1 MSEAS
6 ERRLGQRIRFDHV
19 RPARMMGLDGTW
31 QRECTIENVSD
42 RGARLTIDDSIEGLP
57 LQEFFLVLSSTG
69 LAYRRC
75 RLIWVNGDQI
85 GVAFLGRT
93 TAKVNV
99 AK

>member
-1 MSEAS
+1 MVEAA
-6 ERRLGQRIRFDHV
+6 ERRIGQRIRFDHM

-31 QRECTIENVSD
+31 QRECTIDDVSD

-69 LAYRRC
+69 LVYRRC
-75 RLIWVNGDQI
+75 RLVWVNGDQI
-85 GVAFLGRT
+85 GVAFLGRSKT
-93 TAKVNV
+93 KPSV